1 MPDVVAHVLNP
12 SPGKQRQVDSCE
24 SEGSLVYNGSSLPL
38 SPTRKRKKK
47 KEKEKKEKKVCLL
60 VSKGQVPT
68 TDVCSLTSS
77 SVDYTNT
84 SLNPE
89 QS

>member
-1 MPDVVAHVLNP
+1 MWWPMHSNSSL
-12 SPGKQRQVDSCE
+12 GKLRHVDSYE
-24 SEGSLVYNGSSLPL
+24 SEGGLVYNGSSLPL

-47 KEKEKKEKKVCLL
+47 KRKRKSACLSQKDKVL
-60 VSKGQVPT
+60 T
-68 TDVCSLTSS
+68 TDVSSLTSS